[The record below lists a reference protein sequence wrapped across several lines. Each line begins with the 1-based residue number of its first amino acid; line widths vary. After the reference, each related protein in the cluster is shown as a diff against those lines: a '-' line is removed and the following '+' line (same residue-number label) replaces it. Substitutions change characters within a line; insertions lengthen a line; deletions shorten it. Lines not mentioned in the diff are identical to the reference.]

1 MSNDYLKAMKCRL
14 SDRLSSITFPM
25 TDNKA
30 VGLEVW
36 EMICVIVSQKVK
48 ISLLIRQPALHK
60 MSERFAVGLNVRRIR
75 KNDY

>member
-1 MSNDYLKAMKCRL
+1 
-14 SDRLSSITFPM
+14 M

-30 VGLEVW
+30 VGPEVW

-60 MSERFAVGLNVRRIR
+60 MSERFALGPHVRRIR
-75 KNDY
+75 QKQLLSPEIGLFISPAISYMNLSLCQ